1 MAVAEEA
8 GVLLCGF
15 VYLFVCFFFLEDSRL
30 YLFAYLCLHLS
41 DGLME
46 HIVVEKLLSSIPCSA
61 TDPVFN
67 LLKAPYNFHTLTQ
80 INLFVPAG
88 LQE

>member
-1 MAVAEEA
+1 MWFCV
-8 GVLLCGF
+8 
-15 VYLFVCFFFLEDSRL
+15 FVCLFLEDSRL
-30 YLFAYLCLHLS
+30 YLFAYLWLHLS

-67 LLKAPYNFHTLTQ
+67 LIKAPYNFHTLTQ

>member
-1 MAVAEEA
+1 M
-8 GVLLCGF
+8 VLYVC
-15 VYLFVCFFFLEDSRL
+15 LFVFLEDSRL

-41 DGLME
+41 DVLMK

-61 TDPVFN
+61 TDPVYN
-67 LLKAPYNFHTLTQ
+67 LIKAPYNFHTLTQ

-88 LQE
+88 LQK